1 MSKVLKKLADIKIV
15 SVILGVILV
24 AATALG
30 IVCNALGWGVFN
42 QDALLKDTQTI
53 TVSINVTGQRLEK
66 ARTCSLSL
74 LTSSTSR
81 SLCSRIS
88 VRESPTSS

>member
-53 TVSINVTGQRLEK
+53 TVSINQYVYITEEK
-66 ARTCSLSL
+66 LDKVETECRKVLDDYG
-74 LTSSTSR
+74 
-81 SLCSRIS
+81 I
-88 VRESPTSS
+88 V